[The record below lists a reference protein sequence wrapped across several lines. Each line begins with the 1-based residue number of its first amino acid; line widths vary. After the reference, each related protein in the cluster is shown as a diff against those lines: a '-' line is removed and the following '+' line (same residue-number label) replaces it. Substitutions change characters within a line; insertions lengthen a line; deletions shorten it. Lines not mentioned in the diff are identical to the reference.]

1 MDYIDEFNIVD
12 KIKDFDTVKE
22 RLSVRILN
30 PDIHSKMLEGLI
42 TKPFLDLS
50 VTFAVNV
57 IEKENV
63 RGIVRVTNELADIWG
78 VTADDMLKAA
88 LKNERGS
95 GEFCIDKLF
104 NTLGNMAADNPEL
117 KAEMENVEHF
127 KNLKMYTICEKT
139 FTNGSAGILMN
150 DLLED
155 FSKKVDSDI
164 IILPSSINE
173 LVCITDDSERDYNWL
188 KMIVKEINDTSVP
201 HEEIL
206 SYSVY
211 RYSREEDAVSIVA

>member
-1 MDYIDEFNIVD
+1 MDYINEFDVID
-12 KIKDFDTVKE
+12 KIKNFDTVRE

-30 PDIHSKMLEGLI
+30 PDIHGKMLEGLI
-42 TKPFLDLS
+42 SKPFLDLS
-50 VTFAVNV
+50 VTFAVTV
-57 IEKENV
+57 IEKDNI
-63 RGIVRVTNELADIWG
+63 RGIVRVTKELADIWG

-88 LKNERGS
+88 LKNERGN
-95 GEFCIDKLF
+95 GKFCVDKLF
-104 NTLGNMAADNPEL
+104 NTLENMAADNPEL

-127 KNLKMYTICEKT
+127 KNLKMYTIFEKT
-139 FTNGSAGILMN
+139 FTNGSAGLLMN

-155 FSKKVDSDI
+155 FSNRVDSDI

-173 LVCITDDSERDYNWL
+173 LVCITDDSERDYDWL